1 MVGISRLID
10 PKRLEVDA
18 RTIIGDARFWCAVY
32 RREAG
37 ETSETFIGA
46 FWGRISNIGRQTT
59 GLEAVLKAHRVTGA
73 LWVLHAPPEAPALKH
88 EDEIWTDD
96 GARWRVVLN
105 RKEPG
110 GQVAVI
116 SNLQ

>member
-1 MVGISRLID
+1 MVGFHLLD

-18 RTIIGDARFWCAVY
+18 RAIIADSRHWCQVY
-32 RREAG
+32 RRGAG
-37 ETSETFIGA
+37 EANDTFVGA

-59 GLEAVLKAHRVTGA
+59 GLEAVLKAARVTGA
-73 LWVLHAPPEAPALKH
+73 LWVLHAPPDAPALQH

-105 RKEPG
+105 RSEPG

>member
-1 MVGISRLID
+1 MVGFRLLD
-10 PKRLEVDA
+10 PKRLEADA
-18 RTIIGDARFWCAVY
+18 RAIIADSRHWCTVY

-37 ETSETFIGA
+37 ETGDTLQGA

-59 GLEAVLKAHRVTGA
+59 GLEAVLKSTRVTGA
-73 LWVLHAPPEAPALKH
+73 LWVLHAPPEAVKMKH

-96 GARWRVVLN
+96 GARWRVVLI
-105 RKEPG
+105 RDEPG

>member
-1 MVGISRLID
+1 MGAFRLLD
-10 PKRLEVDA
+10 PKRLEADA
-18 RTIIGDARFWCAVY
+18 RTIIADSRHWCEAY
-32 RREAG
+32 RREPGAADD
-37 ETSETFIGA
+37 TFLGA
-46 FWGRISNIGRQTT
+46 FWGRISKIGRQTT
-59 GLEAVLKAHRVTGA
+59 GLEAALKTARVTGA
-73 LWVLHAPPEAPALKH
+73 LWVLHAPPDAPDLEH

-105 RKEPG
+105 RSEPG